1 MIIYTPLLG
10 TCVSH
15 RNPCI
20 FFSEPVSMEHLPVL
34 SKDKSGIGGASN
46 NTLEAGH
53 LSVPAGVC
61 VCKRMC
67 LGDPRAELWEGAVKS
82 LSLQSESPLSP
93 RPFPLTIGISWE
105 DDLALFLVFVYF
117 YLGESR
123 PHRLLLPFL
132 LYHHPLPVLS
142 LH

>member
-1 MIIYTPLLG
+1 
-10 TCVSH
+10 
-15 RNPCI
+15 
-20 FFSEPVSMEHLPVL
+20 
-34 SKDKSGIGGASN
+34 
-46 NTLEAGH
+46 
-53 LSVPAGVC
+53 
-61 VCKRMC
+61 MC
-67 LGDPRAELWEGAVKS
+67 LGDPRAELWEGAVTS

-142 LH
+142 LHRLQGLAVCFLSGGRAGHGTD